1 MVSQSTEDYAKVCT
15 LDDLWPGEMEVFDV
29 QGVKV
34 LVCHTESGNVKAVQL
49 ICPHQ
54 SFALS
59 EGELVGDT
67 LICTKHM
74 WEFDVTSG
82 CGINPTGAELALYP
96 VKIVGEDVMVSVA
109 GIEPKYARP

>member
-1 MVSQSTEDYAKVCT
+1 MAEDFTTVCT
-15 LDDLWPGEMEVFDV
+15 LDDLWPGEMGVFEV

-34 LVCHTESGNVKAVQL
+34 LICHTEGGALTGVQL

-59 EGELVGDT
+59 EGELVGEK

-74 WEFDVTSG
+74 HCISSKLRTRQIMFYYTS
-82 CGINPTGAELALYP
+82 
-96 VKIVGEDVMVSVA
+96 
-109 GIEPKYARP
+109 